1 MKNRLLT
8 HPLLIA
14 VVVFLLVQLGV
25 AKLISPPPPGMIRL
39 FYALVTLVGVLVF
52 VASDDKRLQA
62 FWSPIQAVLLAKCAQ
77 TKALR
82 VLLFLLVPA
91 LVGNKVY
98 QGAKPTFAP
107 PAEPRTVHPEPP
119 AGLTV
124 RGKQYQLKELKN
136 PLRHEGDLV
145 KVAEEGHRVYYQN
158 CFFCHGD
165 NHQGEGM
172 YAYGLNPIPAN
183 FRDSTTI
190 AMLQESYVFWR
201 VGLGFSGLPAA
212 GTPWNSAMPIWEEM
226 LTEEELWS
234 AIVYIYAATG
244 QSPRTWEE
252 H

>member
-1 MKNRLLT
+1 MKRILT
-8 HPLLIA
+8 HPLALAA
-14 VVVFLLVQLGV
+14 VVFVLVQAAVG
-25 AKLISPPPPGMIRL
+25 AFIFPPPPGMIRL
-39 FYALVTLVGVLVF
+39 FYGAVTVVGILVF
-52 VASDDKRLQA
+52 IASDDRRLQT
-62 FWSPIQAVLLAKCAQ
+62 FWSPIEAVFLARCPQ

-82 VLLFLLVPA
+82 ILLFLLIPA

-98 QGAKPTFAP
+98 QGAKPNFAP

-119 AGLTV
+119 ASLTV
-124 RGKQYQLKELKN
+124 LGTQYALKDLKN
-136 PLRHEGDLV
+136 PLHEGKDMD

-201 VGLGFSGLPAA
+201 VGLGYSGLPSAA
-212 GTPWNSAMPIWEEM
+212 TPWNSAMPVWEEM